1 MAKYTI
7 LVADDEEGVRELF
20 KEIALEEGFRV
31 LLAKDGIE
39 AVQKA
44 RSEIPDV
51 IILDIRMPDMDGMEA
66 FRRIK
71 ESLLN
76 IPVIFITAFGTSD
89 LAIEA
94 MKNGAYN
101 YLTKPF
107 DIDEIRIVIRRALQ
121 LRQLTHEVAVLR
133 SGGSK
138 TSADQDELQGHS
150 AAMQEIYKTIG
161 RMAENDAAVF
171 LIGENGSGKEMI
183 ARKIHEN
190 SHRKNLAFQ
199 VINCYQE
206 TPIFADELK
215 QISSNDC
222 SVFFRS
228 IEKLAAPSQHLLM
241 ECLLGKPP
249 WRIMSSSPTDLSEE
263 LAAGS
268 FREDLYYLINVVPV
282 RIPPLRNRIEDMEDL
297 AIYFMKR
304 FCIRYGKIING
315 FTTDALK
322 MLQEYTWPGNLDE
335 LENAVAHAV
344 IVATGTF
351 ITVDDLPASLRE
363 SRHPVVSS
371 QKKLLHGLSLHTA
384 VKQFEKQLIA
394 DALVQAGGSKTK
406 TAELLGISRRSLFNK
421 MKEFQLLK
429 DNETEPN

>member
-20 KEIALEEGFRV
+20 KEIALEEGFKV

-71 ESLLN
+71 ESLMN
-76 IPVIFITAFGTSD
+76 VPVIFITAFGTSD

-107 DIDEIRIVIRRALQ
+107 DIDEIRIVIRRAIQ
-121 LRQLTHEVAVLR
+121 LRQLTNEVAVLR
-133 SGGSK
+133 SGGSNI
-138 TSADQDELQGHS
+138 TADQDELHGHS
-150 AAMQEIYKTIG
+150 PVMQEIYKSIG
-161 RMAENDAAVF
+161 RIADNDAAVL
-171 LIGENGSGKEMI
+171 LIGENGTGKELI

-190 SHRKNLAFQ
+190 SNRKLLPFVLVNCCQEPAILA
-199 VINCYQE
+199 N
-206 TPIFADELK
+206 ELK
-215 QISSNDC
+215 HIPSSEC
-222 SVFFRS
+222 SVFFRN
-228 IEKLAAPSQHLLM
+228 IEKLPTSSQHLLM
-241 ECLLGKPP
+241 EILNQKPK
-249 WRIMSSSPTDLSEE
+249 WRIMSSSTTDLSQEASSS
-263 LAAGS
+263 L
-268 FREDLYYLINVVPV
+268 FREDLYYLIKVVP
-282 RIPPLRNRIEDMEDL
+282 IQISPLRDHIEDLEDFAL
-297 AIYFMKR
+297 YFMKR

-315 FTTDALK
+315 FTAEALK
-322 MLQEYTWPGNLDE
+322 VLQGHHWPGNMDE

-344 IVATGTF
+344 IVATGTL
-351 ITVDDLPASLRE
+351 ITADDLPVSLRE
-363 SRHPVVSS
+363 TRHPTISS
-371 QKKLLHGLSLHTA
+371 QKKLLHGLSLHAA
-384 VKQFEKQLIA
+384 VKQFEKQLIL
-394 DALVQAGGSKTK
+394 DALQQAGGSKTK
-406 TAELLGISRRSLFNK
+406 SAELLGISRRSLFNK

-429 DNETEPN
+429 ENETEPN

>member
-20 KEIALEEGFRV
+20 KEIALDEGFNV

-44 RSEIPDV
+44 RNHIPDV

-71 ESLLN
+71 ESLMN
-76 IPVIFITAFGTSD
+76 VPVIFITAFGTSD

-121 LRQLTHEVAVLR
+121 LRQLTNEVAVLR
-133 SGGSK
+133 SGATQS
-138 TSADQDELQGHS
+138 SYDHDELLGHS
-150 AAMQEIYKTIG
+150 LAMQEVYKTIG
-161 RMAENDAAVF
+161 KIADSDAAVF
-171 LIGENGSGKEMI
+171 ILGENGTGKELV
-183 ARKIHEN
+183 AKKIHEN
-190 SHRKNLAFQ
+190 SHRSDSPFV

-206 TPIFADELK
+206 SAVFAEELK
-215 QISSNDC
+215 RIPTGSS
-222 SVFFRS
+222 SVFFRN
-228 IEKLAAPSQHLLM
+228 IEKLSPSSQHLLM
-241 ECLLGKPP
+241 EILNQKPQ
-249 WRIMSSSPTDLSEE
+249 WRIMASSLSDLKDAVASGE
-263 LAAGS
+263 
-268 FREDLYYLINVVPV
+268 FREDLYYLVKVMPLQVPS
-282 RIPPLRNRIEDMEDL
+282 LREHMEDL
-297 AIYFMKR
+297 EELSLYFMKR

-315 FTTDALK
+315 FTTEAIK
-322 MLQEYTWPGNLDE
+322 ILQQHSWPGNLDE
-335 LENAVAHAV
+335 LENAIAHAV
-344 IVATGTF
+344 INTTGTF
-351 ITVDDLPASLRE
+351 ITPDDLPVSLRE
-363 SRHPVVSS
+363 PRPIPGSHT
-371 QKKLLHGLSLHTA
+371 KKLLHGMSLHDA
-384 VKQFEKQLIA
+384 VKQYEKQLIL
-394 DALVQAGGSKTK
+394 DTLQQTNGSKTK

-429 DNETEPN
+429 ESETEPN